1 MPKKNTITLRSD
13 QRQKLLKIIKTGH
26 RKAREILYAHILL
39 KSAQGWSDEQIAQAF
54 DVSPDTV
61 QRTRWRFVQS
71 GLKAALQESPRP
83 GAPRQLTTEQETQL
97 IALACSKP
105 PPGHARWTIR
115 LLAEEAVKRGV
126 VSGMAPETLRQ
137 ILKKTPSN
145 LGNSK
150 VGVGAT
156 SPQNIWRA

>member
-1 MPKKNTITLRSD
+1 MPKKNKVVLRSD
-13 QRQKLLKIIKTGH
+13 QRKKLLKIIRTGH

-39 KSAQGWSDEQIAQAF
+39 KGAQGWTDEQIARAF
-54 DVSPDTV
+54 DISPDTV
-61 QRTRWRFVQS
+61 QRTRMRFVQS

-105 PPGHARWTIR
+105 PDGHARWTVR
-115 LLAEEAVKRGV
+115 LLAEEAVKRRI

-137 ILKKTPSN
+137 ILKKTPSSP
-145 LGNSK
+145 GNSK
-150 VGVGAT
+150 AGAEEI
-156 SPQNIWRA
+156 SPQTI

>member
-13 QRQKLLKIIKTGH
+13 QRKRLLKIIKTGH

-39 KSAQGWSDEQIAQAF
+39 KSAQGWADEQIAQAF
-54 DVSPDTV
+54 DVSTDTV
-61 QRTRWRFVQS
+61 QRTRLRFVQS
-71 GLKAALQESPRP
+71 GLQAALQESPRP

-105 PPGHARWTIR
+105 PAGHARWTVR
-115 LLAEEAVKRGV
+115 LLAEEAVKRGMAP
-126 VSGMAPETLRQ
+126 GLAPETLRQ
-137 ILKKTPSN
+137 LLKKTPSS

-150 VGVGAT
+150 AGVGET
-156 SPQNIWRA
+156 SPPNIWRA

>member
-1 MPKKNTITLRSD
+1 MPKKNKVVLRSD
-13 QRQKLLKIIKTGH
+13 QRKKLSKIIRTGH

-39 KSAQGWSDEQIAQAF
+39 KSAQGWTDEQIARAF
-54 DVSPDTV
+54 DISPDTV
-61 QRTRWRFVQS
+61 QRTRLRFVQS

-105 PPGHARWTIR
+105 PDGHARWTVR
-115 LLAEEAVKRGV
+115 LLAEEAVKRRI

-137 ILKKTPSN
+137 ILKKTPSSP
-145 LGNSK
+145 GNSK
-150 VGVGAT
+150 AGAEEI
-156 SPQNIWRA
+156 SPQTIWPA